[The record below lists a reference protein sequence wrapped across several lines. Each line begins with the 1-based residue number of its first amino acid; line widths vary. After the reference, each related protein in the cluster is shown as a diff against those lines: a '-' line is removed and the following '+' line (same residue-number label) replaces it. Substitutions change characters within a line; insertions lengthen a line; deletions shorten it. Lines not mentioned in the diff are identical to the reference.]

1 MACYPNRRCCF
12 EKRMLYLVLK
22 LILRTGLWVFFR
34 RFVVR
39 NRHLMP
45 GRGPLLVVAN
55 HPNTFMDPIV
65 IASLLPQQVYF
76 IAKSTV
82 FNSPFRKWL
91 LHRMNLIPIHRR
103 EDMSGLLLDN
113 EATFSASYQALAERK
128 TLLIFPEGTSFSER
142 RLRKIKTGTARMAL
156 GAVDN
161 TADAASLQILPVGL
175 NYSDPTRFRSDVF
188 VNVGKPIDVAPY
200 LDRYKQ
206 DSVGTVN
213 ELTDV
218 IRQQLEKLI
227 VVTPS
232 DDEDTLVRQIE
243 QVYKERLAEQTPIE
257 APRHVRDFLLTRA
270 LVKSLGYF
278 IERQPQRV
286 ERFRE
291 KMRSYN
297 QQLQELD
304 LQHLPSIEENNVL
317 LRQSLIRTL
326 LLALTVPLYLYGL
339 INNYLAYIIPSRV
352 ADALTEEKEFRAPIM
367 LSVGIFS
374 FPVLY
379 AIQAIALW
387 QLQPDKTYLLLYLLS
402 LPVSGFFTLR
412 YWNTLLRV
420 REHWLLLQLFLNSS
434 PVAEDL
440 KRQRQ
445 EIVDE
450 LDQARV
456 EYLRLQANGQNV
468 G

>member
-1 MACYPNRRCCF
+1 
-12 EKRMLYLVLK
+12 
-22 LILRTGLWVFFR
+22 VFFR

-45 GRGPLLVVAN
+45 SRGPLLVVAN

-82 FNSPFRKWL
+82 FSSPFRKWL

-103 EDMSGLLLDN
+103 EDMPGLLLDN
-113 EATFSASYQALAERK
+113 EETFRASYHALTARR

-142 RLRKIKTGTARMAL
+142 RLRKLKTGTARMAL

-161 TADAASLQILPVGL
+161 ALEAANLRILPVGL

-188 VNVGKPIDVAPY
+188 VNVGTPIDVAPY

-243 QVYKERLAEQTPIE
+243 QIYKERLAAQTSIE
-257 APRHVRDFLLTRA
+257 APKHVRDFLLTRA
-270 LVKSLGYF
+270 IVKSLTYF
-278 IERQPQRV
+278 VSTQPQRV
-286 ERFRE
+286 EH
-291 KMRSYN
+291 MRDKISSYS
-297 QQLQELD
+297 QQLQEFD
-304 LQHLPSIEENNVL
+304 LQHLPTVEENNVL
-317 LRQSLIRTL
+317 LRKSIIRTL
-326 LLALTVPLYLYGL
+326 MLTLTVPLYLYGL
-339 INNYLAYIIPSRV
+339 INNYIAYIIPSQV

-387 QLQPDKTYLLLYLLS
+387 QLYPDKALLLLYLFS

-420 REHWLLLQLFLNSS
+420 REHWLLLRLFLNSS
-434 PVAEDL
+434 PIAEDL
-440 KRQRQ
+440 RRQRQ

-450 LDQARV
+450 LDKARA
-456 EYLRLQANGQNV
+456 EYLHLQANGQNAR
-468 G
+468 

>member
-1 MACYPNRRCCF
+1 
-12 EKRMLYLVLK
+12 MLYLVLK

-39 NRHLMP
+39 NRHLML
-45 GRGPLLVVAN
+45 GHGPLLVVAN

-82 FNSPFRKWL
+82 FSSPLHKWL

-103 EDMSGLLLDN
+103 EDKPDQPVDN
-113 EATFSASYQALAERK
+113 EATFRASYQALAAHK
-128 TLLIFPEGTSFSER
+128 TLLIFPEGTSFNER

-156 GAVDN
+156 GAVEF
-161 TADAASLQILPVGL
+161 APQAANLQILPVGL

-188 VNVGKPIDVAPY
+188 VNVGKPIPVASY
-200 LDRYKQ
+200 LEQYQHDEK
-206 DSVGTVN
+206 GTVN
-213 ELTDV
+213 ELTDQ

-232 DDEDTLVRQIE
+232 DDEDVLVRQIE
-243 QVYKERLAEQTPIE
+243 QVYKEKLAAQTPIE

-270 LVKSLGYF
+270 IIKGLAHFLEK
-278 IERQPQRV
+278 QPLRV
-286 ERFRE
+286 EHFRK

-297 QQLQELD
+297 EQLQELD
-304 LQHLPSIEENNVL
+304 LQHLPTVEENNVL
-317 LRQSLIRTL
+317 LRQSLARTL
-326 LLALTVPLYLYGL
+326 LLALTMPLYLYGL
-339 INNYLAYIIPSRV
+339 INNYLAYIIPSKV
-352 ADALTEEKEFRAPIM
+352 ADALTEEQEFRAPIM

-379 AIQAIALW
+379 T
-387 QLQPDKTYLLLYLLS
+387 LQVILFWHLLPDTAYLMLYLIS
-402 LPVSGFFTLR
+402 LPLSGFFTLR

-420 REHWLLLQLFLNSS
+420 REHWLLLRLFLSNS
-434 PVAEDL
+434 PVAENL

-445 EIVDE
+445 ELIEE
-450 LDQARV
+450 LEEARR
-456 EYLRLQANGQNV
+456 EYLYQQAINQNQS
-468 G
+468 